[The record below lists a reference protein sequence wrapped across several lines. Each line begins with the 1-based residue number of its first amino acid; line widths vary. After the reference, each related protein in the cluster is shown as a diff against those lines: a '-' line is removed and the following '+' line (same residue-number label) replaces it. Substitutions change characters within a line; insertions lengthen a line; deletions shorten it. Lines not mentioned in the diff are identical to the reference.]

1 MLEGVSSLPIF
12 DLSLFS
18 GLQSINS
25 SSPISRSEIVIE
37 LELALVLGSLFR
49 RGDKTLIFR
58 SLLPDLPDCRLFAR
72 RPSSWIEHDNDDD
85 NESDWRAGTN

>member
-49 RGDKTLIFR
+49 RGDKHSYISISPAGPPGLPPLR
-58 SLLPDLPDCRLFAR
+58 SPSIIVDRAR
-72 RPSSWIEHDNDDD
+72 
-85 NESDWRAGTN
+85 